1 MIFIDLHSDT
11 CDVPLGVQDGRVTR
25 SMFTASS
32 MYNHYYGPWCAR
44 LQARNHGSTRG
55 GWIAKYNN
63 RKQWLQIDLGAA
75 SRVKR
80 IATQGR
86 YDANQWVKSYTV
98 SFSHDGSRFYP
109 YREGRRTRVSTF
121 VTQRARPH
129 STNRTAHLNWLLLRY
144 NTLST
149 FSQVFLGNS
158 ERYFV
163 VTNRFFR
170 PFKARYVRIHP
181 QTWYGHITMRVELYG
196 CRLGKSQGHL
206 FIYLFVE
213 RFITITTVC
222 LPSLL
227 WSTNI
232 ALYTRCELSAAT
244 RWSGSLES
252 LNTASPSCAAGKSE
266 NFWYWTTRQPLDNQ
280 TSHTNV

>member
-121 VTQRARPH
+121 VTQRAH
-129 STNRTAHLNWLLLRY
+129 AHDHTLLKEPLTWIDSKSLLRY

-196 CRLGKSQGHL
+196 CRLGKSREMTLRAFIYSFIHLFIYSFIHSFIHLFIYSFIHSFIRSFIYL
-206 FIYLFVE
+206 FIYLFICWA
-213 RFITITTVC
+213 FHYNNYC
-222 LPSLL
+222 LPPKFTLIDKYRVVHAVR
-227 WSTNI
+227 T
-232 ALYTRCELSAAT
+232 
-244 RWSGSLES
+244 
-252 LNTASPSCAAGKSE
+252 
-266 NFWYWTTRQPLDNQ
+266 
-280 TSHTNV
+280 